1 MNIKGEIIK
10 KYRKINKMT
19 QFKVAELV
27 GISSNHLSEVER
39 GSKGISKKTVYK
51 LNNIFSFTEEELR
64 ILLKINKEKE
74 VKIREKELE
83 KKEKELIETY
93 DFIRQHHNIF
103 SMASK
108 INRNL
113 IELNKCME
121 NYLSEIEILL
131 NKEDDKLLSQVERP
145 IKVTLKRMK
154 EKEKRLEKLLKI
166 DELNIMDGEE

>member
-19 QFKVAELV
+19 QIQVAELI

-39 GSKGISKKTVYK
+39 GSKGISKKTIYK
-51 LNNIFSFTEEELR
+51 LNNIFSFNDDELKT
-64 ILLKINKEKE
+64 LLKTTKEKE
-74 VKIREKELE
+74 TKIKEKELE

-93 DFIRQHHNIF
+93 DFIRQHHNVF
-103 SMASK
+103 SMAAK

-131 NKEDDKLLSQVERP
+131 DKENEKLFSQVERP
-145 IKVTLKRMK
+145 IKVTLKRIK

-166 DELNIMDGEE
+166 DEIKIIDGEE